1 MDSVS
6 YDHQV
11 ALEVGQGESLFQNS
25 SRQSPGCLTSIVDLS
40 VFAWIYSEHQSNG
53 NTNHR
58 KIIKGT

>member
-11 ALEVGQGESLFQNS
+11 ALEVGQGESLFQNMP
-25 SRQSPGCLTSIVDLS
+25 SPGCLTSIVDLS